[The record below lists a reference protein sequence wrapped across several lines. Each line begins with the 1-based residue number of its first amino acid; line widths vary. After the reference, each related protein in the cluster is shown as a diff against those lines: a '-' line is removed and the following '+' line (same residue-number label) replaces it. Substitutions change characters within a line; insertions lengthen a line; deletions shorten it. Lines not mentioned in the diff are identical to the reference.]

1 MSKVE
6 IFDPAMCCSTGVC
19 GPGVDPELLR
29 MATMVSNLQKAGKD
43 IKRHNLSEEPQAY
56 IDNAAVNDVILKE
69 GADALPVTVVDGAV
83 LKKGEYPTND
93 ELLDW
98 SGMSKEEL
106 VTLLIQEKVAQNG
119 GCCSGGSGCC

>member
-1 MSKVE
+1 MKKIE

-69 GADALPVTVVDGAV
+69 GADALPVTVVDGTV

-98 SGMSKEEL
+98 SEMSKEEL
-106 VTLLIQEKVAQNG
+106 VTLLIQEKITQNR
-119 GCCSGGSGCC
+119 